1 MRRYKQIEYKAGI
14 TIEVI
19 KCIPQGEQEGRAA
32 ATGQE
37 KDQGRDKGGQCET
50 SSQKAHEKGQ
60 C

>member
-1 MRRYKQIEYKAGI
+1 MLRYKQIEYKAFS

-19 KCIPQGEQEGRAA
+19 LFIQGEQEGRAA

>member
-19 KCIPQGEQEGRAA
+19 KCIPGGAGRESS
-32 ATGQE
+32 GNRSR